1 MSLKTELLP
10 DDSKMT
16 HEKIN
21 DLRRKVLRGEE
32 VTPEELRDAIKFQA
46 AQRGFF
52 AQQAKQ
58 DAKVEKAS
66 KAALSKEEQQKKAD
80 ALLESL
86 SNLKL

>member
-10 DDSKMT
+10 ATGQMT

-52 AQQAKQ
+52 AQKAKQ
-58 DAKVEKAS
+58 DEKVAKATKKAMS
-66 KAALSKEEQQKKAD
+66 KAEQQAKAEE
-80 ALLESL
+80 LLNSL
-86 SNLKL
+86 FKS

>member
-10 DDSKMT
+10 ATGQMT

-52 AQQAKQ
+52 AQKARQ
-58 DAKVEKAS
+58 DAKVEKVS
-66 KAALSKEEQQKKAD
+66 KKAASKEEQQAKAD
-80 ALLESL
+80 ALLNSL
-86 SNLKL
+86 FKL